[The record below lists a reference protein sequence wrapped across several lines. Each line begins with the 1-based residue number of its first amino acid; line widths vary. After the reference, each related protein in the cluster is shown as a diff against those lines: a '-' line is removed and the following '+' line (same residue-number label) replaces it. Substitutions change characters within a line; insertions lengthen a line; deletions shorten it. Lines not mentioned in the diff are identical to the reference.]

1 MGFAKF
7 SSEWGP
13 AYDGI
18 WDHDVQHGVGMQ
30 RCADK
35 NHYFFGKAILS
46 DYERLWHLH
55 LGNCEIVK
63 DEIRRDGDGLRYV
76 NEKPVEVQRWK
87 KTLAQ
92 PATSKHGKVGYV
104 DAQQVLGKGGVRG

>member
-1 MGFAKF
+1 M
-7 SSEWGP
+7 
-13 AYDGI
+13 
-18 WDHDVQHGVGMQ
+18 
-30 RCADK
+30 
-35 NHYFFGKAILS
+35 
-46 DYERLWHLH
+46 
-55 LGNCEIVK
+55 K